1 MKDYK
6 NLTDQ
11 ELLYIIDTEDV
22 TLFQSNLKDL
32 KELAKTD
39 SDFQQ
44 RLRDLKKKN
53 KDLVISS
60 GNEVISLL
68 EQVILTAS
76 DEAKPQLQQSLDNL
90 KKIVEAHLNL
100 PD

>member
-11 ELLYIIDTEDV
+11 ELLDIIDTEDV
-22 TLFQSNLKDL
+22 TNLKDL

-39 SDFQQ
+39 SDLQQ

-53 KDLVISS
+53 KDLSISS
-60 GNEVISLL
+60 GNEIISLL

>member
-11 ELLYIIDTEDV
+11 ELLDIIDTEDV
-22 TLFQSNLKDL
+22 TNLEDL
-32 KELAKTD
+32 KELSKTD

-53 KDLVISS
+53 KDLSISS
-60 GNEVISLL
+60 GNEIISLL
-68 EQVILTAS
+68 EQAILTAS

-90 KKIVEAHLNL
+90 KKIVEDHLNL

>member
-11 ELLYIIDTEDV
+11 ELLDIIDTEDV
-22 TLFQSNLKDL
+22 TNLKDL

-39 SDFQQ
+39 SDLQQ

>member
-11 ELLYIIDTEDV
+11 ELLDIIDTEDV
-22 TLFQSNLKDL
+22 TNLEDL

-53 KDLVISS
+53 KDLSISS
-60 GNEVISLL
+60 GNEIISLL
-68 EQVILTAS
+68 EQAILTAS

-90 KKIVEAHLNL
+90 KKIVEDHLNL

>member
-11 ELLYIIDTEDV
+11 ELLDIIDTEDV
-22 TLFQSNLKDL
+22 TNLKDL

-53 KDLVISS
+53 KDLSISS
-60 GNEVISLL
+60 GNEIISLL

-76 DEAKPQLQQSLDNL
+76 DESKPQLQQSLDNL
-90 KKIVEAHLNL
+90 KKIVEDHLNL

>member
-11 ELLYIIDTEDV
+11 ELLDIIDTKDV
-22 TLFQSNLKDL
+22 TNLEDL

-53 KDLVISS
+53 KDLSISS
-60 GNEVISLL
+60 GNEIISLL
-68 EQVILTAS
+68 QQAILTAS

-90 KKIVEAHLNL
+90 KKIVEDHLNL

>member
-11 ELLYIIDTEDV
+11 ELLDIIDTKDV
-22 TLFQSNLKDL
+22 TNLEDL

-53 KDLVISS
+53 KDLSISS
-60 GNEVISLL
+60 GNEIISLL

-76 DEAKPQLQQSLDNL
+76 DESKPQLQQSLDNL
-90 KKIVEAHLNL
+90 KKIVESHLNL

>member
-11 ELLYIIDTEDV
+11 ELLDIIDTEDV
-22 TLFQSNLKDL
+22 TNLKDL

-39 SDFQQ
+39 SDLQQ

-53 KDLVISS
+53 KDLSISS
-60 GNEVISLL
+60 GNEIISLL

-76 DEAKPQLQQSLDNL
+76 DEAKPQLQRSLDNL

>member
-11 ELLYIIDTEDV
+11 ELLDIIDSINDENITD
-22 TLFQSNLKDL
+22 FKGL

-44 RLRDLKKKN
+44 RLRDLKKEN
-53 KDLVISS
+53 KDLSISS

>member
-11 ELLYIIDTEDV
+11 ELLDIIDTKDV
-22 TLFQSNLKDL
+22 TNLEDL

-53 KDLVISS
+53 KDLSISS
-60 GNEVISLL
+60 GNEIISLL
-68 EQVILTAS
+68 EQAILTAS

>member
-32 KELAKTD
+32 RELAKTD
-39 SDFQQ
+39 SDFRQ
-44 RLRDLKKKN
+44 RLLDLKNKKVRIRRLPKKKSAKWLKKKAWLS
-53 KDLVISS
+53 KLRK
-60 GNEVISLL
+60 
-68 EQVILTAS
+68 TAVS
-76 DEAKPQLQQSLDNL
+76 KGKP
-90 KKIVEAHLNL
+90 
-100 PD
+100 